1 MGFSPLILKEI
12 LQEFAQ
18 GGFIEG
24 LPGSV
29 ASRGGDLFSRV
40 SEPQGRSSFASK
52 PRDVIHHVQFSKKNF
67 GRKKNS
73 SSLI

>member
-1 MGFSPLILKEI
+1 MGFCPLILKEI

-29 ASRGGDLFSRV
+29 ASRGGDPFSRV
-40 SEPQGRSSFASK
+40 SEPRVRSSCASK
-52 PRDVIHHVQFSKKNF
+52 PMDGIHHVLISVVPSLLFFS
-67 GRKKNS
+67 
-73 SSLI
+73 